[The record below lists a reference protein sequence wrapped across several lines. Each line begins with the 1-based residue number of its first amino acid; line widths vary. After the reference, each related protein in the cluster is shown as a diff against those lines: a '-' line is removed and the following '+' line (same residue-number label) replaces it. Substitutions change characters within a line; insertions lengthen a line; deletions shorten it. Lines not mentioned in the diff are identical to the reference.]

1 MFSRLI
7 SEFSGQLIMLVLIYI
22 LVLVMIFLD
31 LWAGVRKAKQRG
43 EYRSSYGLR
52 KTGIKVAQYF
62 NVLMLMTVVDA
73 LQMLFVWYLNPQI
86 NLKIPVVPIFTFC
99 MALFY
104 GIIEGKSM
112 YEKAEDKDKGKYQ
125 DAAKLAKEVL
135 SNKEAQ
141 SIIANVFGYLKD
153 EKKDDKDQNDTKYY
167 NQYPTNHETE

>member
-1 MFSRLI
+1 MFGRLI
-7 SEFSGQLIMLVLIYI
+7 TEFSSQLMMLLLIYM

-31 LWAGVRKAKQRG
+31 LWAGVRKARQRG

-73 LQMLFVWYLNPQI
+73 LQMLFIWHLNSQI
-86 NLKIPVVPIFTFC
+86 SFKIPTVPLFTFC
-99 MALFY
+99 MAIFY
-104 GIIEGKSM
+104 GVIEGKSM

-141 SIIANVFGYLKD
+141 SIITSVFGYLKEEKIDAQNQD
-153 EKKDDKDQNDTKYY
+153 EPYY
-167 NQYPTNHETE
+167 QQSPASHEAK